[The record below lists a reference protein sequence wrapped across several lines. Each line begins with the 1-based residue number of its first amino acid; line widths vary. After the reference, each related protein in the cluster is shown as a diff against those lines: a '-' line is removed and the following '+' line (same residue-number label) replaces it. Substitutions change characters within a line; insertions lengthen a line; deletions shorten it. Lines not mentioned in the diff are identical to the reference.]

1 MKYPTY
7 LIELGG
13 HTDSVG
19 NSESN
24 QVLSEKRANS
34 VEQFLIEKGLAA
46 SKIISKGYGEQMP
59 VESNDTIGGRTV
71 NRRVEFKLYQ

>member
-7 LIELGG
+7 HIEIGG

-19 NSESN
+19 SSESN

-34 VEQFLIEKGLAA
+34 VVQFLIDKGLET
-46 SKIISKGYGEQMP
+46 SRITSKGYGEEVP
-59 VESNDTIGGRTV
+59 VESNDTAAGRSV